1 LQSIATEDNRDIL
14 QEIYKTGSAIKRMK
28 DINSAN
34 SITYLLDSTL
44 ATQCMSSSSSSSSS
58 ESLEDQVRGE
68 DPAKIWQL
76 QLQMMAIIA
85 AMTGSTR
92 AFPVQFNENA
102 AWQVSNLTFVW
113 FDFKVKLINLLAFS
127 YKSIQGLCYFK
138 ITFQELRWI
147 YLSYLLPD
155 ICPCQG

>member
-44 ATQCMSSSSSSSSS
+44 ATQCTSSSSSSSS

-102 AWQVSNLTFVW
+102 AWQVFNFTFVW
-113 FDFKVKLINLLAFS
+113 
-127 YKSIQGLCYFK
+127 
-138 ITFQELRWI
+138 
-147 YLSYLLPD
+147 
-155 ICPCQG
+155 

>member
-44 ATQCMSSSSSSSSS
+44 ATQCTSSSSSSSSS
-58 ESLEDQVRGE
+58 ESP

-102 AWQVSNLTFVW
+102 AWQVFNLTFV
-113 FDFKVKLINLLAFS
+113 
-127 YKSIQGLCYFK
+127 
-138 ITFQELRWI
+138 
-147 YLSYLLPD
+147 
-155 ICPCQG
+155 